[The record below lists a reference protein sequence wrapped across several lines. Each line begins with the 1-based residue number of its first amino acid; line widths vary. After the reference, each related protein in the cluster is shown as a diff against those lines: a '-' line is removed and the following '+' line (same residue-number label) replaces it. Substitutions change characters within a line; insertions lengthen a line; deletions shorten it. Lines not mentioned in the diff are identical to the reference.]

1 MPKYLVQGS
10 YSPEGTRGL
19 IKEGASGR
27 KDAVEK
33 LVGGL
38 KGKLECIYYALG
50 EDDVFIIIDL
60 PDATTAAAIG
70 LAVHASGMVNTKT
83 TVLLTTSEV
92 DAACKMSVNYRP
104 PKA

>member
-1 MPKYLVQGS
+1 
-10 YSPEGTRGL
+10 L

-50 EDDVFIIIDL
+50 EDDILLIIDL
-60 PDATTAAAIG
+60 PDNTSAAAIG
-70 LAVHASGMVNTKT
+70 LAVHASGMVNSKT
-83 TVLLTTSEV
+83 TALLSVSEI